1 MRLSRYLLV
10 VSVLVAIGT
19 GCASTKQVIPLP
31 EQRTSVSDSGKAR
44 IYVFR
49 RTGFA
54 GAAMP
59 STVLDRGTKIGSM
72 GGKGY
77 LCWDRDPENTL
88 ISIIWPGSNPLELHL
103 KCEAGHTYYLKHGVI
118 GFVAGSTLTV
128 MTEAEGARLLARSK
142 PPRLIVPNG
151 GE

>member
-1 MRLSRYLLV
+1 
-10 VSVLVAIGT
+10 
-19 GCASTKQVIPLP
+19 
-31 EQRTSVSDSGKAR
+31 
-44 IYVFR
+44 
-49 RTGFA
+49 
-54 GAAMP
+54 MP

-103 KCEAGHTYYLKHGVI
+103 KCEAGHTYYLKHGVV